1 MCRAVSGKSC
11 GKTTWAGCGQH
22 VEQVMRGVLRRT
34 AAPATPGST
43 TAGVARS
50 SGASLAAAEHPPPA
64 GAAGRGCGPSTRQS
78 EREPAPVSL
87 LAVPLGLLIG
97 VALGALGG
105 GGSILT
111 VPALV
116 YVLGQDPRT
125 ATTSSLLIVGV
136 TALIAVLPHAR
147 AGRVRF
153 GQGLLFGA
161 LGAVGS
167 FAGSALSAHVPAQVL
182 LSGFAALMLLVAT
195 LMLRRASGG
204 GSAGSGGLTDLTI
217 EPMLTLRPLT
227 CACPRVAK
235 VLATASAVG
244 LLTGFFGVGGG
255 FALVP
260 ALVLALGYPMPV
272 AVGTSLLVIAV
283 NSATALAART
293 GTGDNHLDWAVTA
306 TFTAAAIVGSLI
318 GGRITSRANPRHL
331 TRAFAALLIL
341 IAVYTAARSLPALI

>member
-1 MCRAVSGKSC
+1 M
-11 GKTTWAGCGQH
+11 
-22 VEQVMRGVLRRT
+22 
-34 AAPATPGST
+34 
-43 TAGVARS
+43 
-50 SGASLAAAEHPPPA
+50 
-64 GAAGRGCGPSTRQS
+64 
-78 EREPAPVSL
+78 SL

-125 ATTSSLLIVGV
+125 ATTSSLLIVGI
-136 TALIAVLPHAR
+136 TALLPHAR
-147 AGRVRF
+147 ASRVRF
-153 GQGLLFGA
+153 VQGLLFGA
-161 LGAVGS
+161 LGTAGS

-195 LMLRRASGG
+195 LMLRRASGPG
-204 GSAGSGGLTDLTI
+204 TVGSGGLTDLTI

-227 CACPRVAK
+227 YACPRVAK

-244 LLTGFFGVGGG
+244 LLTGLFGVGGG

-283 NSATALAART
+283 NSATALAARI
-293 GTGDNHLDWAVTA
+293 GTGDNHLDWAMTA

-341 IAVYTAARSLPALI
+341 VAVYTAARSLPALI